1 MNVSTTVQS
10 TGPAHSS
17 EFASSELA
25 RNAFG
30 GLSIAVII
38 PCYNEAVAIGT
49 VVEEFKTALPSADVY
64 VYDNNSS
71 DDTKSVAAAAGAI
84 VRTEPRQGKG
94 FVVRRMFADI
104 EADIYVMVDGDDT
117 YDASAAP
124 ILVEKLV
131 REGLDM
137 VNGARK
143 ADSSEAYRP
152 GHEMGNKGLSGIVRL
167 MFGDEFRDMLSGYRV
182 FSRRYVKSF
191 PAMSTGFE
199 TETELTIHALQ
210 LEMPIAEVETDFKD
224 RAEGSES
231 KLRTFSD
238 GFRILWTI
246 ASLLKQ
252 EKPVYVFGL
261 AAAFLSV
268 MAIILA
274 YPIMIEF
281 METGLV
287 PRFPTAILSTGL
299 MILSF
304 LSLTCGVVLDTV
316 TRSRAEFKRT
326 RYLMIP
332 SIHHRLSELDLGI
345 DRVVDPSKQG

>member
-1 MNVSTTVQS
+1 MNVRTVPTNASAQSSST
-10 TGPAHSS
+10 AI
-17 EFASSELA
+17 SELLG
-25 RNAFG
+25 NSFG

-38 PCYNEAVAIGT
+38 PCYNEAIAIGK
-49 VVEEFKTALPSADVY
+49 VVQDFKEALPSADIY

-71 DDTKSVAAAAGAI
+71 DDTRAVAETAGAI
-84 VRTEPRQGKG
+84 VRSETRQGKG

-104 EADIYVMVDGDDT
+104 EADIFVMVDGDDT

-124 ILVEKLV
+124 MLVEKLV
-131 REGLDM
+131 LEGLDM

-143 ADSSEAYRP
+143 PDSNEAYRP
-152 GHEMGNKGLSGIVRL
+152 GHAMGNKGLSGIVRF
-167 MFGDEFRDMLSGYRV
+167 MFGDEFKDMLSGYRV

-199 TETELTIHALQ
+199 TETELTIHALE

-261 AAAFLSV
+261 ASALMALASV
-268 MAIILA
+268 GLA
-274 YPIMIEF
+274 YPIVAEF
-281 METGLV
+281 IETGLV

-304 LSLTCGVVLDTV
+304 LSLTCGIILDAV
-316 TRSRAEFKRT
+316 TRSRAESKRS

-332 SIHHRLSELDLGI
+332 SVHHRLSEVQYALQ
-345 DRVVDPSKQG
+345 RVVSFAERG